1 MEAKHETECTQLY
14 RQVYCEH
21 TATQYRSLTCPNG
34 QISDLKSEVAGWEKQ
49 HETFVLIDGN
59 ELFGLRQ
66 QVRAHERRQK
76 EREEEKAALE
86 DDKKKFL
93 ARQASFETTV
103 DTLKNER
110 RVKVLEASQQY
121 QLEMNNQMKD
131 KSEGSKTAKQA
142 LKLACKCGGSIY
154 LDLVLYKWME
164 LRMRGR
170 CQSAISRWWTMKN
183 KQKLIPQVTKLL
195 DRAVHDH
202 RRMIKSLKSKEAEL
216 CAMRLE
222 VADAKSFHPE
232 ITKIDEYK
240 DTIRKREQD
249 VEKLNLRI
257 AQLSH
262 RMTEAQRNR
271 LAADQALEEEIHN
284 SEDRVNKQLT
294 IYVNEKNIA
303 MQEKNLAQAQRADME
318 VTEC

>member
-1 MEAKHETECTQLY
+1 M
-14 RQVYCEH
+14 
-21 TATQYRSLTCPNG
+21 
-34 QISDLKSEVAGWEKQ
+34 
-49 HETFVLIDGN
+49 
-59 ELFGLRQ
+59 
-66 QVRAHERRQK
+66 
-76 EREEEKAALE
+76 
-86 DDKKKFL
+86 
-93 ARQASFETTV
+93 
-103 DTLKNER
+103 
-110 RVKVLEASQQY
+110 
-121 QLEMNNQMKD
+121 
-131 KSEGSKTAKQA
+131 
-142 LKLACKCGGSIY
+142 
-154 LDLVLYKWME
+154 
-164 LRMRGR
+164 
-170 CQSAISRWWTMKN
+170 
-183 KQKLIPQVTKLL
+183 
-195 DRAVHDH
+195 
-202 RRMIKSLKSKEAEL
+202 